1 MFQHPAVNAAAERLV
16 TLKAAGSVIG
26 APDPVAA
33 LQHMD
38 CNPPAIRAS
47 AAGAGTGHGSLENA
61 HGAFREG
68 VERAETGWD
77 GDAADAFCERADTI
91 DRQYAASVDAAARI
105 AEVGERIA
113 DHLDALASETASEAI
128 TVAREADPAAA
139 LVLSGDRSPEAV
151 TAVNNACTA
160 VVRSVMAHVAAIPEA
175 GADLDPLVHPAT
187 S

>member
-1 MFQHPAVNAAAERLV
+1 MVRRAALTGGAARLV
-16 TLKAAGSVIG
+16 TLKAAGPVTG
-26 APDPVAA
+26 APAPGAA
-33 LQHMD
+33 LRHVD
-38 CNPPAIRAS
+38 CSPPAIRAS

-113 DHLDALASETASEAI
+113 DHLDALASETAPEAI
-128 TVAREADPAAA
+128 TVAREADPGAA
-139 LVLSGDRSPEAV
+139 L
-151 TAVNNACTA
+151 
-160 VVRSVMAHVAAIPEA
+160 
-175 GADLDPLVHPAT
+175 
-187 S
+187 